1 MRVPPVAALAL
12 AAVAL
17 AACGGSSARDVD
29 ATAITNVVNRWIEA
43 VVQHH
48 GPAACAQLSS
58 GLRERIE
65 RHLLGE
71 GVEGNCRTWAA
82 RWVSPRHPASHR
94 DARITAVHVDA
105 ERATV
110 SLAAGG
116 TPDGAATLVQENGS
130 WRIDDY

>member
-1 MRVPPVAALAL
+1 VTTTRSRS
-12 AAVAL
+12 AVAL
-17 AACGGSSARDVD
+17 AACGGSSGRDVD

-43 VVQHH
+43 VVQHD
-48 GPAACAQLSS
+48 GPAACAQLSN

-65 RHLLGE
+65 HHLLRE
-71 GVEGNCRTWAA
+71 GVEGNCGTWAA
-82 RWVSPRHPASHR
+82 RWVSPRQPASHR
-94 DARITAVHVDA
+94 DARTTAVHVDA

-130 WRIDDY
+130 WRIADY